1 MSIKTKKEKKS
12 KSRVDTKSRLDIA
25 FFRNKIAGRNRSDEV
40 DDDIDESDES
50 PSPPSHSRSL
60 TSLPTIPSPGEH
72 CCLPPPPSLLL
83 IIYTT
88 LVMAQQHSP
97 HPSTEANSPTAHTPT
112 TPTALS
118 ANGNNDVRQT
128 SLSLSYASARE
139 CPFPLNLFFFYISFI

>member
-1 MSIKTKKEKKS
+1 MISIKTKKEKKS

-72 CCLPPPPSLLL
+72 CCCPSSSCFSPNHHL
-83 IIYTT
+83 YYYCSDGTT
-88 LVMAQQHSP
+88 IL
-97 HPSTEANSPTAHTPT
+97 ST
-112 TPTALS
+112 
-118 ANGNNDVRQT
+118 
-128 SLSLSYASARE
+128 
-139 CPFPLNLFFFYISFI
+139 PLNRRQPTNSTHSHNPYRFKCQWQQRCQTDLSQPLLR